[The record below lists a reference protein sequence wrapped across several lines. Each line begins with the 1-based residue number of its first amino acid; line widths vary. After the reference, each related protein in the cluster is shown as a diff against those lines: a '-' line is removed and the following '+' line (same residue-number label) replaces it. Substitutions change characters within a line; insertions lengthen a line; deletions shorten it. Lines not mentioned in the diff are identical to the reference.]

1 MITLLIG
8 TYTRNTGSEGIYRCT
23 WDADA
28 ARFGTPTL
36 AVVADNPSFLIQ
48 PFLVQEGNDVFA
60 VHETADFAGA
70 PQGAVARYR
79 IAGDRLELLELV
91 GSGGA
96 DPCHVA
102 VAGDRLAVA
111 NYSGASVGLFRVGT
125 GPGLERVNVVRFEGR
140 GPHPRQA
147 AAHPHG
153 VYFHAGELLV
163 PDLGLDCVHRLDP
176 VSGAL
181 RGRFTLEPGSGPRQL
196 AIDAVGRSYVLNE
209 LSNHVDLLDSGSVV
223 QRVATLPEVPR
234 VTPGQ
239 RPIVSTAGSIALAAG
254 GRCLVASNR
263 GVDSL
268 VAYAID
274 ERSGRIGPP
283 LIQPCDPHPRHF
295 AVIGGHAIVASRD
308 AGTLCAF
315 ELARFGTGAGPVA
328 RVACPA
334 PVCVLSVPAVP
345 G

>member
-1 MITLLIG
+1 MVTLLIG

-36 AVVADNPSFLIQ
+36 AAAADNPSFLAQ
-48 PFLVQEGNDVFA
+48 QGNEVFA

-70 PQGAVARYR
+70 RQGAVARYR
-79 IAGDRLELLELV
+79 IAGDRLELVALA

-102 VAGDRLAVA
+102 IAGNRLAVA
-111 NYSGASVGLFRVGT
+111 NYSGASVGLFRVGA
-125 GPGLERVNVVRFEGR
+125 GPRLEPVDVVRFEGR

-176 VSGAL
+176 VSGAP
-181 RGRFTLEPGSGPRQL
+181 RGRWTFEPGSGPRQL
-196 AIDAVGRSYVLNE
+196 VVDAVGRSYVLNE
-209 LSNHVDLLDSGSVV
+209 LSNHVDLVESGRVV
-223 QRVATLPEVPR
+223 QRAATLPDAPPI
-234 VTPGQ
+234 TPGR
-239 RPIVSTAGSIALAAG
+239 RPVVSTAGSIALAAG

-268 VAYAID
+268 VAFPID
-274 ERSGRIGPP
+274 QRSGRLGAP

-295 AVIGGHAIVASRD
+295 VVIGAHVIVASRD
-308 AGTLCAF
+308 AGTLSAF
-315 ELARFGTGAGPVA
+315 ALARLGAAAGPIA

-334 PVCVLSVPAVP
+334 PVCVLSLPTVP